1 MALRINIGHLRQG
14 GVGCNVVMGDIS
26 VGVASDTAEGAL
38 HAASGL
44 AKSLA
49 AQLQAHPELQALL
62 PPQITGA
69 LHAIH
74 IASKIAKQGGSVAD
88 VAERVGPVAA
98 KTVARIL
105 RSIL

>member
-26 VGVASDTAEGAL
+26 VGVASDSAEGAL

-44 AKSLA
+44 ARSLA

-62 PPQITGA
+62 PPQVTGA
-69 LHAIH
+69 IHAIH
-74 IASKIAKQGGSVAD
+74 LASKVLKHGGTVEDIAEK
-88 VAERVGPVAA
+88 VGPVAA
-98 KTVARIL
+98 KTVTRIL